1 LLNICVI
8 EILKSSHMVNML
20 RFQNFSSRRR
30 SGLTKSPGFSK
41 PSVNENEF
49 YQNPEKQDAV
59 LRRLEIMGEAV
70 KHISEEIRDKYDDVP
85 WRRIAGMRDII
96 IHEYFGITLSMVW
109 VVAKRDLPNLKSR
122 IERIIKDNP

>member
-1 LLNICVI
+1 MSKRKPDVYLQDILESIQQI
-8 EILKSSHMVNML
+8 EEYLDN
-20 RFQNFSSRRR
+20 
-30 SGLTKSPGFSK
+30 
-41 PSVNENEF
+41 VNENEF
-49 YQNPEKQDAV
+49 YRNPEKQDAV

-122 IERIIKDNP
+122 IEKIIKDNP